1 MEVIMKIL
9 VVYAHPHPE
18 SFNHAIL
25 EKFVEGLQS
34 KNHEVEVLDL
44 YALGFNPLLT
54 AADLASLQ
62 GGEVPADIKAQQAKV
77 ARAEGLAFI
86 FPIWWSSMPAL
97 LKGWIDR
104 VFSLGFAYAFTEEG
118 PVGLLKQQKALLI
131 TTSGGD
137 QAFFDHSGIQKA
149 IQMTVDLGIF
159 GFTGIQKVQHEFF
172 YNVVQSD
179 PAVREKY
186 LQKAHSLG
194 LEF

>member
-1 MEVIMKIL
+1 MNVL

-25 EKFVEGLQS
+25 EKFVQGLQA
-34 KNHEVEVLDL
+34 KGHAVEILDL
-44 YALGFNPLLT
+44 YAANFNPLLS

-62 GGEVPADIKAQQAKV
+62 AGETPADIQSQQAKV
-77 ARAEGLAFI
+77 AQAEGLAFI
-86 FPIWWSSMPAL
+86 FPIWWSSMPAI

-104 VFSLGFAYAFTEEG
+104 VFSLGFAYAFKEEG

-131 TTSGGD
+131 TTAGGD

-149 IQMTVDLGIF
+149 IQMTIDLGIF
-159 GFTGIQKVQHEFF
+159 GFTGIPKIQHEFF

-179 PAVREKY
+179 PATRDNYLEK
-186 LQKAHSLG
+186 AFSLG
-194 LEF
+194 VEY

>member
-1 MEVIMKIL
+1 MKVL
-9 VVYAHPHPE
+9 VVYAHPNPE
-18 SFNHAIL
+18 SFNHAVL
-25 EKFVEGLQS
+25 EKFLGGLRS
-34 KNHEVEVLDL
+34 KNHEVEILDL
-44 YALGFNPLLT
+44 YAQGFDPLLT
-54 AADLASLQ
+54 AADLASFQ
-62 GGEVPADIKAQQAKV
+62 AGETPADIQAQQARV

-86 FPIWWSSMPAL
+86 FPIWWSSLPAI

-149 IQMTVDLGIF
+149 IQMTVDIGIF
-159 GFTGIQKVQHEFF
+159 GFTGIPKIQHEFF
-172 YNVVQSD
+172 YNVVQIDQS
-179 PAVREKY
+179 AREAY
-186 LQKAHSLG
+186 LEKAYSLG

>member
-1 MEVIMKIL
+1 MKVL
-9 VVYAHPHPE
+9 VVYAHPNPE

-25 EKFVEGLQS
+25 ERFVEGLQS
-34 KNHEVEVLDL
+34 KNHEVEILDL
-44 YALGFNPLLT
+44 YAQGFNPLLSAT
-54 AADLASLQ
+54 DLASLQ
-62 GGEVPADIKAQQAKV
+62 AGETPADIQSQQAKV

-86 FPIWWSSMPAL
+86 FPIWWSSMPAI

-104 VFSLGFAYAFTEEG
+104 VFSLGFAYAFREEG

-149 IQMTVDLGIF
+149 IQMTIDLGIF
-159 GFTGIQKVQHEFF
+159 GFTGIPKIQHEFF
-172 YNVVQSD
+172 YNVVQID
-179 PAVREKY
+179 PATREAY
-186 LQKAHSLG
+186 LQEAYSLG

>member
-1 MEVIMKIL
+1 MKVL
-9 VVYAHPHPE
+9 VVYAHPNPD
-18 SFNHAIL
+18 SFNHAVL
-25 EKFVEGLQS
+25 ERFVEGLQF
-34 KNHEVEVLDL
+34 KNHEVKILDL
-44 YALGFNPLLT
+44 YAQGFDPLLS

-62 GGEVPADIKAQQAKV
+62 SGETPADIKAQQDKV
-77 ARAEGLAFI
+77 AWAEGLAFI
-86 FPIWWSSMPAL
+86 FPIWWSSMPAI

-159 GFTGIQKVQHEFF
+159 GFTGIQKIQHEFF
-172 YNVVQSD
+172 YNVVQID
-179 PAVREKY
+179 PAIREDY
-186 LQKAHSLG
+186 LQKAYSLG
-194 LEF
+194 LEL

>member
-1 MEVIMKIL
+1 MKVL
-9 VVYAHPHPE
+9 VVYAHPNPE

-131 TTSGGD
+131 TTAGGD

-159 GFTGIQKVQHEFF
+159 GFTGIQKIQHEFF

-179 PAVREKY
+179 PAVREDY

-194 LEF
+194 LDF

>member
-1 MEVIMKIL
+1 MKVL
-9 VVYAHPHPE
+9 VVYAHPNPE
-18 SFNHAIL
+18 SFNHAVL
-25 EKFVEGLQS
+25 ERFVEGLQS
-34 KNHEVEVLDL
+34 KNHEVEILDL
-44 YALGFNPLLT
+44 YAQGFNPLLS

-62 GGEVPADIKAQQAKV
+62 AGETPADIKAQQDKV

-86 FPIWWSSMPAL
+86 FPIWWSSLPAI

-104 VFSLGFAYAFTEEG
+104 VFSLGFAYAFTDEG

-149 IQMTVDLGIF
+149 IQMTIDLGIF
-159 GFTGIQKVQHEFF
+159 GFSGVPKIQHEFF
-172 YNVVQSD
+172 YNVVQID
-179 PAVREKY
+179 PDTREVY

-194 LEF
+194 MEF